1 MLPKWYFLFGAFLKR
16 SYTFGSIF
24 LLNNSGSNNMPIK
37 ALAPKPYEHIYSYLV
52 RMCISNRFSSLPDMY
67 SYLGLSGEFRRNSS
81 CFLTDFSSLKSIAS
95 SMGIDE
101 ELLINL
107 LPKSNKEMTTYCSHS
122 VPTDILCHE
131 HFRCCPKCL
140 LEDGYIP
147 AYQAFKPITFCIKH
161 SSSIVDKW
169 DDGDIYI
176 DWNDQNLFERISN
189 SEYRKECIT
198 SSEEVLAK
206 QLYLV
211 LQRPFVD
218 DLPEVF
224 GMMDTSNFLLLYLF
238 YYKHSY
244 REYDKPDSRAW
255 FDCYQN
261 ICCYPFAVFDFIET
275 FHELEQEFSFK
286 DFSVIYPD
294 IYRDLYRG
302 PYSSSYAYM
311 KLKALLEMQL
321 TGDHHD

>member
-1 MLPKWYFLFGAFLKR
+1 MLPKWYFLFGVFSKR

-24 LLNNSGSNNMPIK
+24 LLNNSGSNDMPIK

-52 RMCISNRFSSLPDMY
+52 RICISNGFSSLPDMY
-67 SYLGLSGEFRRNSS
+67 SYLGLSGEFKRNSS

-101 ELLINL
+101 ELFINL
-107 LPKSNKEMTTYCSHS
+107 LPRSNKGITSYCNHEA
-122 VPTDILCHE
+122 PTDILCHD

-147 AYQAFKPITFCIKH
+147 GYQAFRPITFCIKH
-161 SSSIVDKW
+161 SYPIVDKW
-169 DDGDIYI
+169 SDGDIYI
-176 DWNDQNLFERISN
+176 DWNDQNLFGRISN
-189 SEYRKECIT
+189 SEYCEESFT

-206 QLYLV
+206 QLYV
-211 LQRPFVD
+211 ILQRHLVN
-218 DLPEVF
+218 DLPDVF
-224 GMMDTSNFLLLYLF
+224 GLMDTSNFFLLYLF
-238 YYKHSY
+238 YYKHCS
-244 REYDKPDSRAW
+244 REYDKPDSRVW

-261 ICCYPFAVFDFIET
+261 IFRYPFAVFDFIET
-275 FHELEQEFSFK
+275 FHELEQELSFK
-286 DFSVIYPD
+286 DFSAIYPD
-294 IYRDLYRG
+294 IFRDLYRG
-302 PYSSSYAYM
+302 PHSSSYAYM